1 MPNGSLSLA
10 AALHLLAFDPGTG
23 RPVGAHTA
31 LLVRAAALTE
41 LAQRGLLTDTDGRPR
56 PVEDAV
62 TGDPALD
69 GLLELIGESRPHTWA
84 TWVGHQPRLTEHAV
98 RDQLVAGGYLRV
110 ETRRVLGV
118 FPAKEYRLERTDL
131 VAGMREDAVRV
142 LHGDQPVAEVSER
155 DAALVALAAAG
166 ELRTVVTAK
175 DAKLHKQRI
184 AELGE
189 RSGGM
194 GPVLEK
200 VIAQVR
206 TALAAAVTTAI
217 LVATTSSS
225 GS

>member
-23 RPVGAHTA
+23 KPVGAHTA

-41 LAQRGLLTDTDGRPR
+41 LAQRGLLTDSDGRPC
-56 PVEDAV
+56 PVADAM
-62 TGDPALD
+62 TGDSALD
-69 GLLELIGESRPHTWA
+69 GLLELIGESRPRTWA
-84 TWVGHQPRLTEHAV
+84 TWVEYQPRLTEHAV
-98 RDQLVAGGYLRV
+98 RDQLVAHGYLRAEV
-110 ETRRVLGV
+110 RRVLGL
-118 FPAKEYRLERTDL
+118 FPLKQYRLERTDL

-142 LHGDQPVAEVSER
+142 LHGDQPVSEVSER

-166 ELRTVVTAK
+166 ELRTVVTLK
-175 DAKLHKQRI
+175 DAKLHKKRI
-184 AELGE
+184 TELGE

-206 TALAAAVTTAI
+206 AALAAAVTTAI

-225 GS
+225 GT